1 MQHQTLSFRKLRIV
15 PVVTT
20 RLEGHTIEFKEI
32 HLNKGDTFSL
42 LMESLVARFMD
53 LPDED
58 IDAQRERI
66 RAQRRWADM
75 ELVAID
81 TAVRL
86 KKEKLRKEAKPTST

>member
-1 MQHQTLSFRKLRIV
+1 MDT
-15 PVVTT
+15 
-20 RLEGHTIEFKEI
+20 
-32 HLNKGDTFSL
+32 GDTFSL
-42 LMESLVARFMD
+42 LMESLVTRFMN

-58 IDAQRERI
+58 IVVQKERI

-86 KKEKLRKEAKPTST
+86 KKERLRKEAKPIDT

>member
-1 MQHQTLSFRKLRIV
+1 MQHQTLSFRKLRIA

-20 RLEGHTIEFKEI
+20 RPEGHTIEFKEI

-58 IDAQRERI
+58 IVIQKERI
-66 RAQRRWADM
+66 QAQRRWADM

-86 KKEKLRKEAKPTST
+86 KKEKLRKEAKPTNI

>member
-1 MQHQTLSFRKLRIV
+1 MDT
-15 PVVTT
+15 
-20 RLEGHTIEFKEI
+20 
-32 HLNKGDTFSL
+32 GDTFSL

-53 LPDED
+53 LSDED
-58 IDAQRERI
+58 IDTQKERI

-86 KKEKLRKEAKPTST
+86 KKEKLRKEAKPTNI

>member
-1 MQHQTLSFRKLRIV
+1 MDT
-15 PVVTT
+15 
-20 RLEGHTIEFKEI
+20 
-32 HLNKGDTFSL
+32 GDTFSL
-42 LMESLVARFMD
+42 LMESLVTRFMN

-58 IDAQRERI
+58 IVVQKERI

-86 KKEKLRKEAKPTST
+86 KKERLRKEAKPVDT

>member
-1 MQHQTLSFRKLRIV
+1 MDT
-15 PVVTT
+15 
-20 RLEGHTIEFKEI
+20 
-32 HLNKGDTFSL
+32 GDTFSL
-42 LMESLVARFMD
+42 LMESLVTRFMD

-58 IDAQRERI
+58 IVVQKERI

-86 KKEKLRKEAKPTST
+86 KKERLRKEAKPVDT